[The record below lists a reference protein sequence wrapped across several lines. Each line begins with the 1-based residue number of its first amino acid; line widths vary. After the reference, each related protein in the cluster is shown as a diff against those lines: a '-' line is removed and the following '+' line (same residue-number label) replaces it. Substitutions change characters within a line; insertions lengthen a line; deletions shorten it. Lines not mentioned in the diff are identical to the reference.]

1 MFHVIGSRRVHSLSF
16 GSGPRTLVAVAG
28 SFANW
33 EIWAP
38 VFERLSPSWR
48 VVSFDHDGVGQT
60 KVPVDEISH
69 ERHVETLLSVLDAQE
84 VDRCVVA
91 GDSANAAVTIAAV
104 VASPERFDGLVVA
117 NGHAWGFDRPEV
129 RQFVD
134 GLRTNFE
141 GTVDFFVDLV
151 FPEPDSDHLKHWL
164 RDIIHRTGPEP
175 AARILEANY
184 DVDLRPRL
192 AEIRVPTLIIHV
204 PSARSQTCSLT
215 TTRSPTT
222 PGRSCCPSRRPTPH
236 GSTPRSAWRWEPP
249 GSTATKERP
258 RSRQTPCV
266 ASSPKV
272 RQHTTVDVR
281 DGPWTSN
288 RAAVGGSRATSDIR
302 RARRPQIRQGDRMS
316 RPSLDDGHTGLSVT
330 QGVQGWCSTLS

>member
-1 MFHVIGSRRVHSLSF
+1 MFHDIGSRRVHSLSF

-38 VFERLSPSWR
+38 VFERLSPRWR
-48 VVSFDHDGVGQT
+48 VVGFDHDGVGQT
-60 KVPVDEISH
+60 KVPIEEISH

-91 GDSANAAVTIAAV
+91 GDSANAAVAIAAA

-134 GLRTNFE
+134 ALRTNFE

-151 FPEPDSDHLKHWL
+151 FPEADSDHLKLWL
-164 RDIIHRTGPEP
+164 RDIIHRTGPES

-184 DVDLRPRL
+184 DVDLRSRL
-192 AEIRVPTLIIHV
+192 TEVTAPTLIIHGELD
-204 PSARSQTCSLT
+204 AI
-215 TTRSPTT
+215 SPTALEDAKT
-222 PGRSCCPSRRPTPH
+222 LADTI
-236 GSTPRSAWRWEPP
+236 PR
-249 GSTATKERP
+249 
-258 RSRQTPCV
+258 
-266 ASSPKV
+266 ASLELLDDAGHLPLL
-272 RQHTTVDVR
+272 
-281 DGPWTSN
+281 
-288 RAAVGGSRATSDIR
+288 
-302 RARRPQIRQGDRMS
+302 S
-316 RPSLDDGHTGLSVT
+316 RPDRVAAILDSSLSSLD
-330 QGVQGWCSTLS
+330 

>member
-1 MFHVIGSRRVHSLSF
+1 MRPRRTGRRIPADGMVPWVDGGSHVSRHWVSARALTLVRIWS
-16 GSGPRTLVAVAG
+16 RTLVAVAG

-91 GDSANAAVTIAAV
+91 GDSANAAVAIAAA

-192 AEIRVPTLIIHV
+192 AEIRVPTLIIHGELD
-204 PSARSQTCSLT
+204 AI
-215 TTRSPTT
+215 SPTALDDAKT
-222 PGRSCCPSRRPTPH
+222 LADTI
-236 GSTPRSAWRWEPP
+236 PR
-249 GSTATKERP
+249 
-258 RSRQTPCV
+258 
-266 ASSPKV
+266 ASLELLDDAGHLPLL
-272 RQHTTVDVR
+272 
-281 DGPWTSN
+281 
-288 RAAVGGSRATSDIR
+288 
-302 RARRPQIRQGDRMS
+302 S
-316 RPSLDDGHTGLSVT
+316 RPDRVAAILDSFLSSLD
-330 QGVQGWCSTLS
+330 